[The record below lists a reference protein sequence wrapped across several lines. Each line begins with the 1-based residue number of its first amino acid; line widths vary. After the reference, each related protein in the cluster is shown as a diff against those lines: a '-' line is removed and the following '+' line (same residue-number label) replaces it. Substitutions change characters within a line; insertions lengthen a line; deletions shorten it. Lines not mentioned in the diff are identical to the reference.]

1 MGGEMVKLLNEL
13 SQTVETFETDEA
25 FYRYLE
31 SRADESWQFKI
42 YPPEALSDLLKEMGE
57 KSLVYMAYQACQQK
71 RDMLVIGVGE
81 EKNPF
86 FFILK
91 PKLNI
96 TTLRR
101 EWAKR
106 YCAEHKLR
114 ILIN

>member
-1 MGGEMVKLLNEL
+1 MKLLNEL

-31 SRADESWQFKI
+31 GRADESWQFKI

-57 KSLVYMAYQACQQK
+57 KSLLYMAREACQQK
-71 RDMLVIGVGE
+71 RGMLVIGVGE
-81 EKNPF
+81 GKPPF
-86 FFILK
+86 FFVVK

-96 TTLRR
+96 ATLRR

-114 ILIN
+114 ILIT